1 MLISQDVLN
10 YRMFGTGQMTVHLV
24 NNQVTRCV
32 NVTMWEINF
41 VSQLTTA
48 KGMIY

>member
-24 NNQVTRCV
+24 NNQVAQCV
-32 NVTMWEINF
+32 NEMWEINF

-48 KGMIY
+48 KGTTY